1 MCEPRDICVCIC
13 AIFLTGLHKNNMFTE
28 DDDEEDLP
36 EVRRHMC
43 EPSGMCMCVCV
54 CICAIFLTGLHK
66 NNMFTED
73 DDEEDLP
80 EVRRHMCAPPDMCVC
95 VYAPLS

>member
-1 MCEPRDICVCIC
+1 MCEPRDI
-13 AIFLTGLHKNNMFTE
+13 
-28 DDDEEDLP
+28 
-36 EVRRHMC
+36 
-43 EPSGMCMCVCV
+43 CV

-95 VYAPLS
+95 MRHYPDWFA

>member
-1 MCEPRDICVCIC
+1 VRLLICVCVC
-13 AIFLTGLHKNNMFTE
+13 AIFLTGL
-28 DDDEEDLP
+28 D
-36 EVRRHMC
+36 
-43 EPSGMCMCVCV
+43 
-54 CICAIFLTGLHK
+54 K

>member
-1 MCEPRDICVCIC
+1 MSLLICVCIC
-13 AIFLTGLHKNNMFTE
+13 TIFLTGLHK
-28 DDDEEDLP
+28 
-36 EVRRHMC
+36 
-43 EPSGMCMCVCV
+43 
-54 CICAIFLTGLHK
+54 
-66 NNMFTED
+66 NMFTED